1 MDLLKSNNAY
11 FGSIP
16 KARTAKIVRSVLDI
30 VSSVP
35 DSIEMQIA
43 LCRDVINWCV
53 SEKRTF
59 LRQRIEGKVRRI
71 RYIHIY
77 IYITYFT
84 VQILLFFT
92 HTICTIYICSW
103 LIYYY

>member
-1 MDLLKSNNAY
+1 MDLLKSNNSF

-35 DSIEMQIA
+35 DSIELQIA
-43 LCRDVINWCV
+43 LCRDIIGWCV

-59 LRQRIEGKVRRI
+59 LRQRVEGKVSYMFI
-71 RYIHIY
+71 
-77 IYITYFT
+77 
-84 VQILLFFT
+84 
-92 HTICTIYICSW
+92 
-103 LIYYY
+103 